1 MLHTWAG
8 KKQVQPEQGWA
19 PSRECDLCVSEGPG
33 SMFYVIWGQSPG
45 TKHPGCSKGYKG
57 LVGSHEC
64 SMSCSP
70 GNTHPKTPQCSR
82 TGGPTSPKS
91 TLLSE
96 LQWGSSCQP
105 PPFMGA
111 DGDTMCWK
119 PTPGLRGVLARGHEA
134 PKTPGKARR
143 LRRSVAVLL
152 GGGMGSTT
160 AAKPASAGDVITVSR
175 APSPRQRGSGLSGR
189 GGGSSSSC
197 WAPAPAAQ
205 GRGERKKG

>member
-1 MLHTWAG
+1 MSAACRVPQGTRTPKHPNAAG
-8 KKQVQPEQGWA
+8 RGVQPAPNPPSSVSSSGAATANPPHSWEQTGTPRA
-19 PSRECDLCVSEGPG
+19 GNQPRG
-33 SMFYVIWGQSPG
+33 SG
-45 TKHPGCSKGYKG
+45 
-57 LVGSHEC
+57 
-64 SMSCSP
+64 
-70 GNTHPKTPQCSR
+70 
-82 TGGPTSPKS
+82 
-91 TLLSE
+91 
-96 LQWGSSCQP
+96 
-105 PPFMGA
+105 
-111 DGDTMCWK
+111 
-119 PTPGLRGVLARGHEA
+119 GVLARGHEA

-175 APSPRQRGSGLSGR
+175 APSSRQRGSGLSGR